1 MAFKAVILHGF
12 SLRSFCRRYRRF
24 LGSSR
29 RQSGVLLQNREQ
41 HLFQCRFICGGCS
54 SVMALGLRMLGIE
67 QDGAGDKLRFA
78 PPLLLQK
85 LRYRPL
91 LGVLQ
96 IELQGEPARL
106 FLLAHAGHML
116 LWAI

>member
-1 MAFKAVILHGF
+1 MAFNASSSMGFPHGPFAGDTGGSLEAAAANRGCFSKIESSICSNAASSAV
-12 SLRSFCRRYRRF
+12 
-24 LGSSR
+24 
-29 RQSGVLLQNREQ
+29 
-41 HLFQCRFICGGCS
+41 GCS
-54 SVMALGLRMLGIE
+54 LVMALGLRMLGIE

-106 FLLAHAGHML
+106 FLLAHAGHLL